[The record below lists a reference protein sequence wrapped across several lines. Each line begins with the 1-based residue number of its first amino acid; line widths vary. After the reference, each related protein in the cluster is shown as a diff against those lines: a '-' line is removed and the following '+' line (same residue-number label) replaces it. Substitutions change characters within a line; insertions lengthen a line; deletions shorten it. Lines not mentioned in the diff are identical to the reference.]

1 MGDVTPPP
9 PDADTGTLAALG
21 NALRELRVARDWSG
35 ETAARYALISQS
47 KISRIENGR
56 TPPSLADV
64 AQLLGAYQ
72 ASEED
77 RARILALARSAAREF
92 RSTRDNARRG
102 FDRKQAELATFE
114 KTGAVMRH
122 FLPAGVTGLLQT
134 RDYAE
139 AVLRASGS
147 VPPSQIDM
155 VVDGKMARQ
164 EALADPER
172 RFMFLLTETGVRA
185 RLAPPAVMA
194 QQMARLADLAEGG
207 RPEIAIVPFS
217 VRWPGPPLNTFVVYD
232 SRFVTAE
239 VFNGEILLHDQQD
252 VAYHLAV
259 FERFWAAALTGQ
271 DAAVFLRA
279 VALEYRRQ

>member
-1 MGDVTPPP
+1 MGRVSPPP

-21 NALRELRVARDWSG
+21 NALRELRVTRGWSG
-35 ETAARYALISQS
+35 ETAAGHALISQS

-64 AQLLGAYQ
+64 AQLLSAYQ
-72 ASEED
+72 ADDAD

-102 FDRKQAELATFE
+102 FDRKQAELQTFE
-114 KTGAVMRH
+114 RTGSAMRH

-134 RDYAE
+134 REYAE
-139 AVLRASGS
+139 AILRASGS
-147 VPPSQIDM
+147 VPPSQIEM

-164 EALADPER
+164 EALADPGR
-172 RFMFLLTETGVRA
+172 RFIFLMTETVIRA
-185 RLAPPAVMA
+185 RLAPPPVMA
-194 QQMARLADLAEGG
+194 QQMARLADLAEAG
-207 RPEIAIVPFS
+207 RPQIAVVPFS
-217 VRWPGPPLNTFVVYD
+217 VQWPGAPLNTFVVYD
-232 SRFVTAE
+232 DRFVTAE

-259 FERFWAAALTGQ
+259 FERFWALALTGA

>member
-1 MGDVTPPP
+1 MGPVSPPP

-21 NALRELRVARDWSG
+21 AALRELRVARGWSG
-35 ETAARYALISQS
+35 ETAAGYALISQS

-139 AVLRASGS
+139 AILRASGS
-147 VPPSQIDM
+147 VPPAQIDM
-155 VVDGKMARQ
+155 VLDGKIARQ
-164 EALADPER
+164 KALADPER

>member
-1 MGDVTPPP
+1 VRAVSPPP

-21 NALRELRVARDWSG
+21 NALRELRIARDWSG

-64 AQLLGAYQ
+64 TQLLSAYQ
-72 ASEED
+72 ASDED

-147 VPPSQIDM
+147 VPPSQIEM
-155 VVDGKMARQ
+155 VVEGKIARQ

-185 RLAPPAVMA
+185 RLAPPPVMA
-194 QQMARLADLAEGG
+194 QQMARLADLAEAG
-207 RPEIAIVPFS
+207 RPEIGIVPFS

-232 SRFVTAE
+232 DRFVTAE
-239 VFNGEILLHDQQD
+239 VFNGEILLHDAQD
-252 VAYHLAV
+252 VAYHLAK
-259 FERFWAAALTGQ
+259 FEQFWAVALTGP

-279 VALEYRRQ
+279 AALEYRRQ